1 MHLAYFSPLNPR
13 VSGISDYSEA
23 LLPQLAERI
32 EEIDVFLEDYA
43 PAARFSQPNLRL
55 RRWQE
60 FEPEYRAGRFDAVL
74 YHIGNNPF
82 HVYIYDLA
90 LRIPGVLVLH
100 EFNLHYLVAHATL
113 SRGDW
118 PGYLREVEHDAGPAA
133 LERARQAQAGLVQPD
148 YDGIALNRTLLERS
162 PGAIVHSDYMV
173 RTVRQAGLKIPL
185 RRIPHGVAIPD
196 VDRGAARHMLAEQ
209 TGLPLNDSAP
219 VFGIFGFL
227 KPYKRIYEAL
237 HALARLRTERSDA
250 TLVLVGEEH
259 PHYPLRPLIRE
270 LALDDAVRILG
281 HVPID
286 TFTLYMAAVDIC
298 INLRRPTAG
307 ETSGSLLQ
315 ALALGKPTLV
325 SEIGSFLELPD
336 DAVFKIPPEREAE
349 WLYEYMKVLLDDPEL
364 ARAVGERGRAYVQRE
379 CQWPRVADQYEQFL
393 QECASRRAQTAPP
406 KPEAVVAASSSA
418 QPRATLPPV
427 EELEEYLVGFSHANR
442 PLEEYLQTHLKRLVR
457 TLQITPPGGAEDRVL
472 EMGCYLQMTP
482 ALGKYL
488 GYGEIRGAYFGPLGK
503 TDARSTTSISGET
516 FSCAMDL
523 FDAERDRFPY
533 PDGHFRTVL
542 CCELIEHLADDP
554 MHMMAEINRIL
565 APGGRLLLTTP
576 NIISL
581 RSVHAVLHGYHP
593 ALFPSYIKPSADGT
607 VDPRHSREY
616 TPREIALLVE
626 AAGFQVELL
635 ETGDYA
641 HVLEDYAEAR
651 KLLERNGLPASFRGE
666 VIFCRARKLGPV
678 RDRWPK
684 DLYYPP

>member
-1 MHLAYFSPLNPR
+1 MRLAYFSPLNPR
-13 VSGISDYSEA
+13 ISGISDYSEE
-23 LLPQLAERI
+23 LLPRLAERI
-32 EEIDVFLEDYA
+32 EQIDVFLEDYVPTA
-43 PAARFSQPNLRL
+43 HFVQSNLRV
-55 RRWQE
+55 RPWQE
-60 FEPEYRAGRFDAVL
+60 FEPEYLAGRFDAVL

-118 PGYLREVEHDAGPAA
+118 PGYLREVEHDAGATA
-133 LERARQAQAGLVQPD
+133 LERARQAQRGMVQPD
-148 YDGIALNRTLLERS
+148 YDGIALNRTLLEHS
-162 PGAIVHSDYMV
+162 QAIIVHSDYMV
-173 RTVRQAGLKIPL
+173 RTVRDAGLQLPL
-185 RRIPHGVAIPD
+185 RRVPHGVTIFD
-196 VDRGAARHMLAEQ
+196 VDRGAARRMLAEQ
-209 TGLPLNDSAP
+209 TGLPLNDSIP

-237 HALARLRTERSDA
+237 HALARLRTERPAA

-259 PHYPLRPLIRE
+259 PHYPLRPLIHE
-270 LALDDAVRILG
+270 LRLDNAVRIVG
-281 HVPID
+281 HAPIG
-286 TFTLYMAAVDIC
+286 TFTQYMAACDIC

-307 ETSGSLLQ
+307 ETSGSLMR

-325 SEIGSFLELPD
+325 SEIGSFRELPD
-336 DAVFKIPPEREAE
+336 DTVFKIPPERETE
-349 WLYEYMKVLLDDPEL
+349 WLYEYMKVLTDDAEL
-364 ARAVGERGRAYVQRE
+364 ARAVGERGRSYVRQE
-379 CQWPRVADQYEQFL
+379 CQWPRVADQYVQFL
-393 QECASRRAQTAPP
+393 QEWASRRAQPAAPKQETP
-406 KPEAVVAASSSA
+406 APSSA
-418 QPRATLPPV
+418 QPRPPFPPV

-457 TLQITPPGGAEDRVL
+457 TLQITPPGGPEDRVL

-482 ALGKYL
+482 ALGKHL
-488 GYGEIRGAYFGPLGK
+488 GYREIRGAYFGPLGK
-503 TDARSTTSISGET
+503 TDTRSTTSISGET
-516 FSCAMDL
+516 FSCTMDL
-523 FDAERDRFPY
+523 FDAEHDRFPY

-565 APGGRLLLTTP
+565 ASDGRLVLTTP

-581 RSVHAVLHGYHP
+581 RSVHAILHGYHP

-616 TPREIALLVE
+616 TPREVTLLAE

-635 ETGDYA
+635 ETGEYA

-666 VIFCRARKLGPV
+666 VIFCRARKRGPV